1 MIIPDSTLKITH
13 EYIKKAVSEGDT
25 VIDATMGNG
34 HDTLFLANLVGETGK
49 VFAFDI
55 QKQAVDNTKAL
66 LEEEGVSDRTVL
78 INDGHH
84 NIEKYVTEP
93 VNAVMFNLGYL
104 PGGDHS
110 IATKF
115 ATTQKAIEQSMSLLS
130 PGGLIS
136 IGVYYGGDSGFEEKN
151 ALMEW
156 IKTIDYKAYTVLV
169 LDYVNRPNCPP
180 IAVMIEKK

>member
-13 EYIKKAVSEGDT
+13 EYIKKAVSAGNT

-34 HDTLFLANLVGETGK
+34 HDTLFLANLVGEKGK

-55 QKQAVDNTKAL
+55 QKQAVVNTSDL
-66 LEEEGVSDRTVL
+66 LEKEGVSERAVL

-84 NIEKYVTEP
+84 NIEKYVDMP

-115 ATTQKAIEQSMSLLS
+115 ETTAKAIEQSMNLLS

-156 IKTIDYKAYTVLV
+156 IKTINYKEYTVLV

>member
-13 EYIKKAVSEGDT
+13 EYMKKAVVEGNT

-34 HDTLFLANLVGETGK
+34 HDTLFLANLVGEKGK

-55 QKQAVDNTKAL
+55 QKQAVENTAVL
-66 LEEEGVSDRTVL
+66 LEKEGVLDRTVL

-84 NIEKYVTEP
+84 NIEKYVDAP

-115 ATTQKAIEQSMSLLS
+115 ETTAKAIEQSMNLLS

>member
-13 EYIKKAVSEGDT
+13 EYIKKAVSEGNT

-55 QKQAVDNTKAL
+55 QNQALENTSAL
-66 LEEEGVSDRTVL
+66 LEKEGVRERAVL

-84 NIEKYVTEP
+84 NIEKYVDNH

-115 ATTQKAIEQSMSLLS
+115 ETTVKAIEQSMKLLS

-156 IKTIDYKAYTVLV
+156 IKTIDYKSYTVLV

>member
-1 MIIPDSTLKITH
+1 
-13 EYIKKAVSEGDT
+13 
-25 VIDATMGNG
+25 
-34 HDTLFLANLVGETGK
+34 
-49 VFAFDI
+49 
-55 QKQAVDNTKAL
+55 
-66 LEEEGVSDRTVL
+66 
-78 INDGHH
+78 
-84 NIEKYVTEP
+84 
-93 VNAVMFNLGYL
+93 MFNLGYL

-115 ATTQKAIEQSMSLLS
+115 ETTAKAITQSMNLLS

-169 LDYVNRPNCPP
+169 LDYVNRPKCPP